1 MTSSAPGRTLA
12 LLVAL
17 LMMAVALARSAPS
30 SFERL
35 SQADLS
41 NPDSYYNLVVLQDR
55 TPEHGHRFIARD
67 NAPYGSWVHW
77 TEPYTWT
84 LWQLHRPLRAAG
96 LAEEP
101 ALRYAGGAL
110 SLLGMLAL
118 ALFTALAVSSTGTR
132 RTAMI
137 SGLALAACIPLH
149 AYGNLLQITHH
160 IFMLVP
166 LAAAA
171 ACLLRRSILPRP
183 GLDLLGGALLALGW
197 WISPEAM
204 PLIVGLVYLRIAAR
218 LQGAAP
224 ALWWLAPGLFGLT
237 LLAWWLD
244 PPPPTFPAWTLDRMS
259 LAWLLLAG
267 LLAAMPLVAEA
278 CLRRGLALGRSVAVM
293 IAVSLGA
300 LLAWVLAVPEVR
312 AGPAGLIP
320 AELRTLWWNQ
330 IIELQAAHRPHQ
342 WMAYLGLPLAGALAA
357 GYRAWRERSLWIAAL
372 AFMSLAYGLLGVWHL
387 RMGAAAGIAGALA
400 YGIGLAGLR
409 GFGDVDETLPRRSQL
424 RVFLLTLFPALQLAA
439 TVGLSSLWPP
449 PPQEKHC
456 SLASIAPVLQQIPQA
471 TFLAPVFSGSEL
483 LYRTHHRI
491 ITGPYHHN
499 VEGLLDNYRAWL
511 DTGTDQP
518 PEIFARRSVGY
529 VLGCTY
535 YQNELR
541 GSEGRRTLMERV
553 ADGDTPAW
561 LQAQPWPAGTETE
574 WRLYR
579 VQPPAGSAIEEPRP

>member
-1 MTSSAPGRTLA
+1 MTSSSPGRTLA
-12 LLVAL
+12 LLVAT
-17 LMMAVALARSAPS
+17 LMMAVALARSAPAS
-30 SFERL
+30 LDRL
-35 SQADLS
+35 AQADLS
-41 NPDSYYNLVVLQDR
+41 NPDSYYNLVVLLDR
-55 TPEHGHRFIARD
+55 TPEHGHRFVARD

-101 ALRYAGGAL
+101 ALRYTGGAL
-110 SLLGMLAL
+110 SLLGMLAV
-118 ALFTALAVSSTGTR
+118 AFFTALAVSSVGTR

-149 AYGNLLQITHH
+149 SYGNLLQITHH
-160 IFMLVP
+160 VFMLVP

-171 ACLLRRSILPRP
+171 ACLLRDRPAARP

-204 PLIVGLVYLRIAAR
+204 PFVVGLVYLRIAAR

-224 ALWWLAPGLFGLT
+224 ALWLIAPGLFGVT

-267 LLAAMPLVAEA
+267 LLASMPLLAEA
-278 CLRRGLALGRSVAVM
+278 CLRRDLSPGTRLAVIATASLGAMLAWAWMVPD
-293 IAVSLGA
+293 VSLG
-300 LLAWVLAVPEVR
+300 PT
-312 AGPAGLIP
+312 GLIP
-320 AELRTLWWNQ
+320 AELRTLWWDH
-330 IIELQAAHRPHQ
+330 IIELQPAREPVD
-342 WMAYLGLPLAGALAA
+342 WVAYFALPAAGAAAA
-357 GYRAWRERSLWIAAL
+357 GYRAWRERSLWLLAL
-372 AFMSLAYGLLGVWHL
+372 AFMALAYGLLGVWHL
-387 RMGAAAGIAGALA
+387 RMGAAAGVAGALA
-400 YGIGLAGLR
+400 YGIGLRGLR
-409 GFGDVDETLPRRSQL
+409 GFGDANEALPWYGQV
-424 RVFLLTLFPALQLAA
+424 RVFLLTLLPALQLGAA
-439 TVGLSSLWPP
+439 AGLAWLS
-449 PPQEKHC
+449 PPQPQDQHC
-456 SLASIAPVLQQIPQA
+456 SLAGVADSLQLIQPA

-499 VEGLLDNYRAWL
+499 VEGLLDNYHAWL
-511 DTGTDQP
+511 HTGTDSP
-518 PEIFARRSVGY
+518 PEIFARRGVGY
-529 VLGCTY
+529 VLGCTH

-541 GSEGRRTLMERV
+541 GREGQRTLMERV
-553 ADGDTPAW
+553 ADGDVPPW
-561 LQAQPWPAGTETE
+561 LQAQPWPAGIETE

-579 VQPPAGSAIEEPRP
+579 VGPPSLASAAP

>member
-1 MTSSAPGRTLA
+1 MTSSAPGRALA
-12 LLVAL
+12 LLVAT
-17 LMMAVALARSAPS
+17 LMMAVALARSAPTNLD
-30 SFERL
+30 RL
-35 SQADLS
+35 ARADLS
-41 NPDSYYNLVVLQDR
+41 NPDSYYNLVVLLDR
-55 TPEHGHRFIARD
+55 TPEHGHRFVARD
-67 NAPYGSWVHW
+67 NAPLGSWVHW

-110 SLLGMLAL
+110 SLLGMLAV
-118 ALFTALAVSSTGTR
+118 AFFTALAVSSVGTR

-160 IFMLVP
+160 VFMLVP

-171 ACLLRRSILPRP
+171 ACLLRGTTAAHP

-204 PLIVGLVYLRIAAR
+204 PFVVGLVYLRIAAR
-218 LQGAAP
+218 LQGLAP
-224 ALWWLAPGLFGLT
+224 ALWLIAPGLFGVT

-267 LLAAMPLVAEA
+267 LLAAMPPLAEA
-278 CLRRGLALGRSVAVM
+278 CMRRGLPPGRSF
-293 IAVSLGA
+293 A
-300 LLAWVLAVPEVR
+300 LMAAASAAAMLAWTLAVPGVR
-312 AGPAGLIP
+312 GGPSGLIP
-320 AELRTLWWNQ
+320 EELKALWWNQ
-330 IIELQAAHRPHQ
+330 IVELQSAHRPHQ
-342 WMAYLGLPLAGALAA
+342 WMAYFALPLAGALAA
-357 GYRAWRERSLWIAAL
+357 GHRAWRERSLWLAAL

-387 RMGAAAGIAGALA
+387 RMGAAAGVAGALA
-400 YGIGLAGLR
+400 FGIGLGGLR
-409 GFGDVDETLPRRSQL
+409 GFGDTDESLSRRRQAG
-424 RVFLLTLFPALQLAA
+424 VFLLTVFPALQLAA
-439 TVGLSSLWPP
+439 TVTLASLWPP

-456 SLASIAPVLQQIPQA
+456 SLASVAPVLQQIPPA

-511 DTGTDQP
+511 YTGTDRP
-518 PEIFARRSVGY
+518 PAIFARRGVGY
-529 VLGCTY
+529 VLGCTH

-541 GSEGRRTLMERV
+541 GRAGRRTLMERV
-553 ADGDTPAW
+553 ADGDVPAW
-561 LQAQPWPAGTETE
+561 LQPQPWPAGTGTE

-579 VQPPAGSAIEEPRP
+579 VASPMPATAAP

>member
-1 MTSSAPGRTLA
+1 MTSSAPGRALA
-12 LLVAL
+12 LLVAT
-17 LMMAVALARSAPS
+17 LMMAVALARSAPTNL
-30 SFERL
+30 ERL

-41 NPDSYYNLVVLQDR
+41 NPDSYYNLVVLLDR
-55 TPEHGHRFIARD
+55 TPEHGHRFVARD
-67 NAPYGSWVHW
+67 NAPHGSWVHW

-96 LAEEP
+96 LGEEP

-110 SLLGMLAL
+110 SLLGMLAV
-118 ALFTALAVSSTGTR
+118 AFFTALAVSSVGTR
-132 RTAMI
+132 RTAMV

-160 IFMLVP
+160 VFMLAP

-171 ACLLRRSILPRP
+171 ACLLRAAPAARP

-204 PLIVGLVYLRIAAR
+204 PFVVGLVYLRIAAR

-224 ALWWLAPGLFGLT
+224 ALWPIAPGLFGAT

-244 PPPPTFPAWTLDRMS
+244 PPPPTFPAWSLDRMS

-267 LLAAMPLVAEA
+267 LLAAMPLLAEA
-278 CLRRGLALGRSVAVM
+278 CLRRGLSLARSFAAITAASVLAM
-293 IAVSLGA
+293 
-300 LLAWVLAVPEVR
+300 LAWALAVPGVS

-320 AELRTLWWNQ
+320 AELKTLWWNQ
-330 IIELQAAHRPHQ
+330 IVELQSAHRPHQ
-342 WMAYLGLPLAGALAA
+342 WMAYFALPVAGALAA
-357 GYRAWRERSLWIAAL
+357 GYRAWRERSLWLAAL

-387 RMGAAAGIAGALA
+387 RMGAAAGVAGALA
-400 YGIGLAGLR
+400 FGIGLAGLR
-409 GFGDVDETLPRRSQL
+409 GFGDTDETLSRRRQL
-424 RVFLLTLFPALQLAA
+424 GVFLLTVFPALQLGA
-439 TVGLSSLWPP
+439 TVALASLWPP

-456 SLASIAPVLQQIPQA
+456 SLASVAPTLQRIPPA

-499 VEGLLDNYRAWL
+499 VDGLLDNYRGWL
-511 DTGTDQP
+511 YSGTDHP
-518 PEIFARRSVGY
+518 PEMFARRGIGY
-529 VLGCTY
+529 VLGCTH

-541 GSEGRRTLMERV
+541 GSAGRRTLMERV
-553 ADGDTPAW
+553 ADGDVPPW
-561 LQAQPWPAGTETE
+561 LQPQPWPAGTDTE

-579 VQPPAGSAIEEPRP
+579 VAPWAEAP

>member
-1 MTSSAPGRTLA
+1 MTSSAPGRALA
-12 LLVAL
+12 LLVAT
-17 LMMAVALARSAPS
+17 LMMAVALARSAPT

-41 NPDSYYNLVVLQDR
+41 NPDSYYNLVVLLDR
-55 TPEHGHRFIARD
+55 TPEHGHRFVARD

-96 LAEEP
+96 LDEEP

-110 SLLGMLAL
+110 SLLGMLAVT
-118 ALFTALAVSSTGTR
+118 FFIALAVSQQGTR

-149 AYGNLLQITHH
+149 SYGNLLQITHH

-171 ACLLRRSILPRP
+171 ACLLRGASAARP

-204 PLIVGLVYLRIAAR
+204 PFVVGLVYLRIAAR
-218 LQGAAP
+218 LQGASP
-224 ALWWLAPGLFGLT
+224 PLWLIAPGLFGVT

-244 PPPPTFPAWTLDRMS
+244 PPPPTFPPWTLDRMS

-267 LLAAMPLVAEA
+267 LLASMPLLAEA
-278 CLRRGLALGRSVAVM
+278 CMRRSLSLAGRAVTIVA
-293 IAVSLGA
+293 ASLGA
-300 LLAWVLAVPEVR
+300 MLAWAWAVPGVSS
-312 AGPAGLIP
+312 GPAGLIP
-320 AELRTLWWNQ
+320 AELKTLWWDH
-330 IIELQAAHRPHQ
+330 IIELQPAREPAD
-342 WMAYLGLPLAGALAA
+342 WVAYFVLPAAGAVAA
-357 GYRAWRERSLWIAAL
+357 GYRAWRERSLWLAAL

-387 RMGAAAGIAGALA
+387 RMGAAAGVIGALA
-400 YGIGLAGLR
+400 YGIGLGGLR
-409 GFGDVDETLPRRSQL
+409 GFGDTNETLSMRGQVRA
-424 RVFLLTLFPALQLAA
+424 FLLTLLPALQLGAA
-439 TVGLSSLWPP
+439 AGLAWLSPP
-449 PPQEKHC
+449 HPQNPQC
-456 SLASIAPVLQQIPQA
+456 SLASVTDALQQIPPA
-471 TFLAPVFSGSEL
+471 TILAPVFSGSEL

-499 VEGLLDNYRAWL
+499 VDGLLDNYRAWL
-511 DTGTDQP
+511 YSGTDHP
-518 PEIFARRSVGY
+518 PEIFARRGVGY
-529 VLGCTY
+529 VLGCTQ

-553 ADGDTPAW
+553 ADEDVPPW
-561 LQAQPWPAGTETE
+561 LRLQPWPAGTETQ

-579 VQPPAGSAIEEPRP
+579 VQPSAASSPGAP